1 MDDRGRLADPVTE
14 GAPAPRSAGMA
25 LACSILRNA
34 VAALLRRPRT
44 RRRAPRIR
52 IRLPRLLWRWS
63 RVRVVWLPRGAGIV
77 AATLLLSATLSYGVV
92 RGGHVTV
99 VLAELAD
106 ARDAVANALGF
117 RITSIALAGQRHITR
132 EEILTTAGVTGR
144 TSLLF
149 LDATAARARLKTNP
163 WIAEATVLKL
173 YPGRLHI
180 AITERD
186 AFALWQKSGK
196 VTVIAEDGTV
206 VEPYVA
212 KRFAKLPLVVGPGA
226 ELKAKEFLALIDRY
240 PLLRDQLHE
249 STLVA
254 ERRWNLQL
262 KNGITVRL
270 PEADVERALELLVQL
285 DRDKKLLSRD
295 VATVDLRLSDR
306 VTVRLSNEAAA
317 AREEQLRPA
326 KPKKK
331 AGDA

>member
-1 MDDRGRLADPVTE
+1 
-14 GAPAPRSAGMA
+14 
-25 LACSILRNA
+25 
-34 VAALLRRPRT
+34 
-44 RRRAPRIR
+44 
-52 IRLPRLLWRWS
+52 
-63 RVRVVWLPRGAGIV
+63 
-77 AATLLLSATLSYGVV
+77 VV

-240 PLLRDQLHE
+240 PLLRDQLHA

>member
-1 MDDRGRLADPVTE
+1 
-14 GAPAPRSAGMA
+14 MA

-240 PLLRDQLHE
+240 PLLRDQLHA